1 MRQVH
6 AYLDAESRRKY
17 DAARERW
24 DLVRLLVS
32 AQTGQTPDEYPA
44 YPESEEDG
52 YDAAKIEAALSASPM
67 VRRAPAAAE

>member
-32 AQTGQTPDEYPA
+32 AQTGQTH
-44 YPESEEDG
+44 EEDG